1 MPSFTPHPTSWYAD
15 DGWIEAL
22 AQNPAQSRAQLM
34 AARVKGVPAWITPSW
49 ALEVHVKASEIE
61 GLCKELGDASTPLVV
76 CDLPPGLRGSWGPS
90 WHVQARHTRWLRA
103 SEAGAFPERPKHRT
117 KQARKG
123 AEHGLRIEGTNHLDV
138 LVALHQNA
146 RERKSIASDAG
157 KLRTLLAWVLA
168 SEHQS
173 TYVVKD
179 ETNTAIASATF
190 LHDAGRTIYA
200 FGGQLRSPLSGL
212 ATVMLIE
219 QGITDAS
226 AIGNKVFDFGGSSDP
241 GVDRFYAEFGAEK
254 QYRERAVRVATW
266 AKPWLKLMRPDL
278 LSAG

>member
-1 MPSFTPHPTSWYAD
+1 MASFTPHPTSWYAG

-22 AQNPAQSRAQLM
+22 DQQTTPSSTPLM

-49 ALEVHVKASEIE
+49 ALESHVESTKLEA
-61 GLCKELGDASTPLVV
+61 LCTELETASTPLVV
-76 CDLPPGLRGSWGPS
+76 CDLPPGLQGMWGPS
-90 WHVQARHTRWLRA
+90 WHVQARHTRWL
-103 SEAGAFPERPKHRT
+103 EADENGTFPTRPKHRA

-123 AEHGLRIEGTNHLDV
+123 EERGLRIEATQNLDV
-138 LVALHQNA
+138 LLALHQNA
-146 RERKSIASDAG
+146 RERKSIASDG
-157 KLRTLLAWVLA
+157 SKLRMLLAWVLT

-219 QGITDAS
+219 QGIKDAG
-226 AIGNKVFDFGGSSDP
+226 AIGNNIFDFGGSADH

-254 QYRERAVRVATW
+254 RYRERAVRVAPW

-278 LSAG
+278 FAA